1 MVFVSLWIDK
11 GLGLIVGGF
20 VPSPLGAVTSYVP
33 TLPEVLIVLGIW
45 ALGIPDGDRVLQD
58 RPVGSRGGGRIVTA
72 ATPGVVS
79 AAPPRLVIAGLG
91 GDAGKTLVALAIAAS
106 SRAHGRDV
114 RAFKKGPDYID
125 AAWLTWA
132 SGRPARNLD
141 TFLMGVPAVRQA
153 FLTHTAGADLAVIE
167 GNRGLFDG
175 ADANGTHSTA
185 ELAKALDAPVVLV
198 VSATKVTRTL
208 AACVLGCQAFDPGVR
223 IAGVVLNRVAGSRH
237 ERIIRDSVENRCG
250 VPVVGVLPRLAE
262 ESLLLS
268 RHLGLVPPPEFAGL
282 DDLRRRLVEDVGE
295 HLGLL
300 KILDMAAR
308 APSPSGWTAPG
319 WSPAAARP
327 AAGGAGLR
335 IGYLQDSAFTFYYPE
350 NLEQLEAA
358 GAALVPISSL
368 TAPALPPGLHALYI
382 GGGFPETHAAAIA
395 ANRTFLDDLRRQA
408 DDGLPIYAECGGL
421 MLLARAIGRETGS
434 AAWPAFCPATWS
446 CAPRRRATGT
456 RSSSSTRRTRSSR
469 RGWRSADTSS
479 TTRGSSRDRR
489 P

>member
-1 MVFVSLWIDK
+1 
-11 GLGLIVGGF
+11 
-20 VPSPLGAVTSYVP
+20 
-33 TLPEVLIVLGIW
+33 
-45 ALGIPDGDRVLQD
+45 
-58 RPVGSRGGGRIVTA
+58 
-72 ATPGVVS
+72 
-79 AAPPRLVIAGLG
+79 
-91 GDAGKTLVALAIAAS
+91 VALAIAAS

-175 ADANGTHSTA
+175 ADADGTHSTA

-223 IAGVVLNRVAGSRH
+223 IVGVVLNRVAGSRH

-250 VPVVGVLPRLAE
+250 IPVVGVLPRLAE

-282 DDLRRRLVEDVGE
+282 EDLRRRLVEDVGD

-308 APSPSGWTAPG
+308 APSPSSWTAPG
-319 WSPAAARP
+319 WSPTAARP
-327 AAGGAGLR
+327 ATGGAGLR

-368 TAPALPPGLHALYI
+368 TAPVLPPGLHALYI

-421 MLLARAIGRETGS
+421 MLLARAIRQGDRVSRMAGVLPCDVELCAAPQGHGYAELVVDAPNAFFPQGLALCGHEFHYSRLVSGPEVLKTACAVRRGSGS
-434 AAWPAFCPATWS
+434 AAGRDALVVSNVWASYTHLHAAATPEWTD
-446 CAPRRRATGT
+446 AVLRAA
-456 RSSSSTRRTRSSR
+456 RAR
-469 RGWRSADTSS
+469 AQAA
-479 TTRGSSRDRR
+479 
-489 P
+489 